1 MAHGGDATLRG
12 VPPGRQSDER
22 ENAGAEEVLRS
33 GRLHDADRED
43 LRNRNVVS
51 HMKYVLGTV
60 AAAVIAFAQTSMAQP
75 PSSAIGVVI
84 MHGKGGSP
92 ARHVSSLASSLEQKG
107 YLVANL
113 EMPWSANREYNA
125 GVDVA

>member
-43 LRNRNVVS
+43 LPNRNLAS

-84 MHGKGGSP
+84 MHGKGASP
-92 ARHVSSLASSLEQKG
+92 APHESSLASSLEQTC
-107 YLVANL
+107 YHLANL
-113 EMPWSANREYNA
+113 GIPCSANRETNPH
-125 GVDVA
+125 G